1 MYYEI
6 ISAVNKSKAVITKAG
21 GPHGDHHRRR
31 RKRGIQ
37 DDNNEGGVISS
48 NKAYRT
54 HSPRGEYKA
63 REMRDVWKQL
73 EI

>member
-1 MYYEI
+1 MYYKI
-6 ISAVNKSKAVITKAG
+6 ISAVNKSEAVITKAG

-31 RKRGIQ
+31 RKRGIR
-37 DDNNEGGVISS
+37 DDNNKGGVILS
-48 NKAYRT
+48 NKVYCT
-54 HSPRGEYKA
+54 CSPRGEYKA

>member
-6 ISAVNKSKAVITKAG
+6 TSAVNKSEAMITKAG
-21 GPHGDHHRRR
+21 GPHGDRHRRK

-37 DDNNEGGVISS
+37 DDSNEGRVISS
-48 NKAYRT
+48 NKAYCIC
-54 HSPRGEYKA
+54 SPRGEYKA